1 MIELASFEEPDFD
14 QLIAWIDNETL
25 LTNWAGSLFSFPLTH
40 ESLAWYINDTNDL
53 ETADALVYKIVEQ
66 ETGEA
71 IGHISLGSISRKNR
85 SARIS
90 RVLIG
95 SNAAKGKGLCKQ
107 MMEKVLSIGFNQLNL
122 HRISLGVFD
131 FNTAAIKCYES
142 VGFIKEG
149 HMRDVLWFKDAY
161 WSIIEMSILKHEWS
175 AKQKQLHAM
184 KP

>member
-1 MIELASFEEPDFD
+1 
-14 QLIAWIDNETL
+14 
-25 LTNWAGSLFSFPLTH
+25 
-40 ESLAWYINDTNDL
+40 
-53 ETADALVYKIVEQ
+53 
-66 ETGEA
+66 
-71 IGHISLGSISRKNR
+71 
-85 SARIS
+85 
-90 RVLIG
+90 
-95 SNAAKGKGLCKQ
+95 
-107 MMEKVLSIGFNQLNL
+107 MEKVLSIGFNQLNL

>member
-131 FNTAAIKCYES
+131 FNTAAIAPY
-142 VGFIKEG
+142 
-149 HMRDVLWFKDAY
+149 AY
-161 WSIIEMSILKHEWS
+161 IRMAGL
-175 AKQKQLHAM
+175 
-184 KP
+184 